1 MLSTL
6 TKKRWSVCPAPSKCV
21 LLMSFCS
28 PQSYL
33 RLNLSQ
39 VWQSAV
45 LLPGIP
51 HPGTLPVGKLNP
63 KYARSTLNYPWLH
76 CGTSESSKVGDV
88 GPICPPWASCPIIPG
103 ANIPLS
109 KASPWTSFAHKF
121 ESLSG
126 DQKARLNILGDV
138 HGRLGCPP
146 QSVSGQW
153 SLLTIVV
160 TQL

>member
-1 MLSTL
+1 MRLINVILFTSE
-6 TKKRWSVCPAPSKCV
+6 
-21 LLMSFCS
+21 F
-28 PQSYL
+28 

-51 HPGTLPVGKLNP
+51 HPGILPVGKLNP

-88 GPICPPWASCPIIPG
+88 GPICPIIPG

-109 KASPWTSFAHKF
+109 KASPSTSFAHKF
-121 ESLSG
+121 ESLSE
-126 DQKARLNILGDV
+126 DQKARLNIL
-138 HGRLGCPP
+138 RCPWP
-146 QSVSGQW
+146 TRMLTPVRQW
-153 SLLTIVV
+153 SMTTIDHCCNSVIIYIYIVVLLYIYIPLLTIVIIYI
-160 TQL
+160 